1 MDFNTLKKNVESHSY
16 SSFQD
21 FERDLSLV
29 WNNAMLYNGK
39 DTIYYKAAMRIK
51 ETGGRGLIS

>member
-1 MDFNTLKKNVESHSY
+1 MDFSTLKKSVESHCY

-39 DTIYYKAAMRIK
+39 ETIYYKAATRIK
-51 ETGGRGLIS
+51 ETGERFLIS